1 MKKIDRFV
9 NQYTLSKTLRFSLIP
24 QGKTKENF
32 ENAKLLEEDEKRAE
46 EYKKVKEYID
56 RYHKM
61 FIERVLTGFILPDLD
76 KYSELYFKKNKSA
89 TETKQLS
96 DIEQSMRT
104 AISKRF
110 QKDQQ
115 YKGLFEKE
123 MIRDFLPSVLNE
135 EEKKIAGDF
144 NSFTTYFTGFNENRK
159 NMYTGE
165 GHATEIAFRIVNQ
178 NLPRFL
184 DNCHLRDKVLSVIP
198 VEKMTC
204 LKEHLSVC
212 VEDIFEL
219 SYFNRAMRQS
229 QIDIYN
235 QIIGGFTEEDGT
247 KVKGINEYINEYNQI
262 SDVKI
267 AKLKPLYKQIL
278 SDRSTVSFIPEKFAD
293 DQELLSAISNAYDSP
308 TIDTQSLKSLSADL
322 LSLLSRIG
330 QYDLSK
336 IYVKSGACVSSVSKY
351 AFSSWDTVRNGLV
364 RKYDSE
370 NGNAKAKNPEKYI
383 EKRESYFKNIESIS
397 LHAIQSSA
405 DEFENQPRIEA
416 WFAARAAELTQM
428 LAECYADVKTLLD
441 APYPS
446 DRKLSSNDADV
457 GRIKAFLDC
466 LKDIQSFAGLVL
478 GSGKEADKDEVF
490 YGEFLPKYD
499 AFSIIT
505 PLYDKVRNFVT
516 KKPYCTE
523 KVKLN
528 FDCCTFL
535 NGWDVNKETQNLGV
549 LMLKGG
555 KYYLGVMGKAF
566 SKVFEKTTPCTD
578 GHCYQKVIYKYFKD
592 VTTMIPKCSVAMKEV
607 KEHFT
612 ENDSDYVL
620 TKKFNSPF
628 VISKEIYDL
637 ATITY
642 NGKKKFQKDY
652 CRQTGDKEGYAD
664 AVRKWICFCVD
675 FLKKYSSTSIYNYDS
690 IYPLEQFTTYDGFI
704 SEVNKLLYAVS
715 YAPISEQYINS
726 LVDKGNLYLFQI
738 YNKDFSANSKGT
750 PNLHTLYFKQLF
762 SPENMQNTVFKLDGG
777 AEMFYRRASISEK
790 DRIIHPAG
798 QKIKNKNPLSE
809 KQTSTFTYDLIKDRR
824 FTVDK
829 FSLHL
834 PITLNFKAMGRVNMN
849 TEVRKVLHEEKKS
862 YVIGIDRGERNL
874 LYICVVDP
882 DGRIVEQHSMNE
894 IINKYNGQTYHTDY
908 HALLDNREAARLEAR
923 RDWKTIEGIK
933 EIKEGYVSQVV
944 HVICQLMEKYD
955 AVIAM
960 EDLNAGFK
968 NSRVC
973 VEKQVYQKFEKML
986 IDKLNFYAD
995 KHKEPEEIG
1004 GLLNAY
1010 QLTNKFESFAK
1021 MGKQNGFIF
1030 YIPAW
1035 LTSKIDPTTGF
1046 ADLLKPKYESVA
1058 NAQAFFEKFDRIA
1071 FNRSEGFFEF
1081 DLDYSKFPRGETD
1094 YRKKWTLCSQGT
1106 RIETFRNAEK
1116 NSNWDTREID
1126 LTEELHQ
1133 LFIRYGIDESAQDLR
1148 PQIISR
1154 TEKEFFVRLTKLL
1167 SLILQMRN
1175 SVPNSAIDYLIS
1187 PVKNASGRFFNSND
1201 ADENLPADADANGAY
1216 HIALKALWAIQQ
1228 ISDWD
1233 GDLYKVKL
1241 AISNREWLQFA
1252 QSRCE

>member
-56 RYHKM
+56 RYHKI

-104 AISKRF
+104 SISKRF
-110 QKDQQ
+110 QKDSQ

-204 LKEHLSVC
+204 LKEHLSVSI
-212 VEDIFEL
+212 EDIFEL

-364 RKYDSE
+364 RKYDAE

-397 LHAIQSSA
+397 LHAIQSAA

-416 WFAARAAELTQM
+416 WFAAKAAELTQM
-428 LAECYADVKTLLD
+428 LAECYEGVKTLLHT
-441 APYPS
+441 PYPS
-446 DRKLSSNDADV
+446 DRKLGRNDADV

-505 PLYDKVRNFVT
+505 PLYDKVRNYVT
-516 KKPYCTE
+516 QKPYSLD

-528 FDCCTFL
+528 FDNPQL
-535 NGWDVNKETQNLGV
+535 LGGWDKNKEPDYRCILLRKGEKYFLGIV
-549 LMLKGG
+549 AKGNIKALKELAEDSEDFDCFEKMEYKLLPGPNKMLP
-555 KYYLGVMGKAF
+555 
-566 SKVFEKTTPCTD
+566 KVFFAKSNLEIFRPSEKILSIRNRESFKKGPQFDIKECHELIDFFKECIAKHEDWSKFGFEFSPTD
-578 GHCYQKVIYKYFKD
+578 TYQDISEFY
-592 VTTMIPKCSVAMKEV
+592 SEV
-607 KEHFT
+607 KNQGYILKF
-612 ENDSDYVL
+612 NKVS
-620 TKKFNSPF
+620 TKK
-628 VISKEIYDL
+628 I
-637 ATITY
+637 A
-642 NGKKKFQKDY
+642 Q
-652 CRQTGDKEGYAD
+652 
-664 AVRKWICFCVD
+664 
-675 FLKKYSSTSIYNYDS
+675 
-690 IYPLEQFTTYDGFI
+690 
-704 SEVNKLLYAVS
+704 
-715 YAPISEQYINS
+715 
-726 LVDKGNLYLFQI
+726 LVDNGALYLFQL